1 MFYKL
6 YDATFQYLQSEING
20 LVGNQVLRM
29 HGFTGK
35 KIMEKMAAVS
45 LGAFG
50 VL

>member
-6 YDATFQYLQSEING
+6 YDATFQYLQSEINC

-29 HGFTGK
+29 HGFAGK
-35 KIMEKMAAVS
+35 MIMEKLAVVS
-45 LGAFG
+45 LGEVG